1 MNARQA
7 HAVQALKKQKGNRVS
22 EQVPSASQPS
32 NVTDMAA
39 LFVRRPVLAI
49 VVNLLIFVGGLA
61 ALSGVA
67 IRELPEVDSPVIS
80 VRTSYSGASAE
91 TMDQE
96 VTSIIESAAAQV
108 AGVKSMSSSSSYEES
123 RVTIEFTTSTDLNV
137 AASDMRDEIS
147 RITKDLPDEI
157 DDDPSIIKADAD
169 SDPIMRLA
177 VTSDTMAIDR
187 LTDLVEDEIED
198 HFAAVEGVAE
208 VAVFGGRDLTFLIDI
223 DQARMATRGLTVA
236 DVTEALDDV
245 SLDVPAGSLESSK
258 QDFTVRAIA
267 GLQTPEEFERLL
279 IAENIR
285 LGDFASVTLG
295 PDTESSVLRAN
306 GKTGIGL
313 NIIRQAGSNT
323 LSISE
328 GVRAVVEDLRQTLPD
343 GVSIDVTSDD
353 AIFVNGAIEEVLK
366 SLGLAVVI
374 VVAVIYVFLLNIRA
388 TLIPALTLPVALVGT
403 VGGIWLAGF
412 SINIITLLA
421 LVLATGMVVDDAIVV
436 LENIV
441 KMRDAGVP
449 ARAAAVRGTREVFF
463 AVITTTATLA
473 AVFVPLSFL
482 PGTAG
487 GLFRE
492 FGYVLA
498 IAVTISSFVALSLCP
513 MLASRLLS
521 DNAATDKPAKPGLI
535 MRVGA
540 QCRAFYTTSLR
551 ACLAAPLVVLTVAAL
566 CAGAAFL
573 AYGTLDEELT
583 PPEDRAVALLRINA
597 PQGVSLAFTENQQ
610 RKIETLMQPFRE
622 SGEVEYIFSLAG
634 RGGSNE
640 GFMVMRLAAW
650 EDRARGQDEIVAE
663 MNQLISTVNGVRAFV
678 IQPNSLG
685 IRGGGQGLRM
695 AITGTDYAEMS
706 KAASA
711 LKTELEKDPEMG
723 RIQLSYETTE
733 PQILIT
739 IDRERADD
747 LGIAIAGLSGAM
759 RALLD
764 GNEVNEVFIDG
775 DAVPVKL
782 VSTAHPVDDP
792 TDLENIFLMASDEQ
806 IVPMSSIVSIQ
817 EVAVAPELDR
827 EEQLRAIEVRA
838 ELSDGLALR
847 DGMERL
853 QAAAET
859 ILPAGS
865 GLIPLS
871 EAATL
876 DETSSGLG
884 KVFGFAVVIVI
895 LVLAAQFESF
905 VSSLIIVGTVP
916 LGLACAIFALAF
928 TGISLNVYS
937 QIGLVL
943 LVGIMAKN
951 GILIVE
957 FANQLRDEGLPVA
970 EAAEQAAVQRLRPVM
985 MTMVS
990 TVLGGVPL
998 ILSTGAGAEA
1008 RVSLGWVIV
1017 GGLGL
1022 ATIATLYVTPVVY
1035 KLLAGFSKPQAE
1047 EMRKLEAELAG

>member
-1 MNARQA
+1 M
-7 HAVQALKKQKGNRVS
+7 
-22 EQVPSASQPS
+22 
-32 NVTDMAA
+32 TA

-49 VVNLLIFVGGLA
+49 VVNMLIFVGGLA

-67 IRELPEVDSPVIS
+67 VRELPEVDSPTIS
-80 VRTSYSGASAE
+80 ISTSYSGASAE

-108 AGVKSMSSSSSYEES
+108 SGVKSMSSSSSYEDS
-123 RVTIEFTTSTDLNV
+123 RVTVEFTTSTDLNV
-137 AASDMRDEIS
+137 AASDLRDEVS
-147 RITKDLPDEI
+147 RITNSLPDEI
-157 DDDPSIIKADAD
+157 DDDPSIVKADAD
-169 SDPIMRLA
+169 SQPIIRLA
-177 VTSDTMAIDR
+177 VTSATMEIDA
-187 LTDLVEDEIED
+187 LTDLVDDEIVD
-198 HFAAVEGVAE
+198 QLSAVEGVADVE
-208 VAVFGGRDLTFLIDI
+208 VYGEREQTFLIDI
-223 DQARMATRGLTVA
+223 DQAQMATRGLTIA
-236 DVTEALDDV
+236 DLTDALDDV
-245 SLDVPAGSLESSK
+245 ALDVPAGSLESSR
-258 QDFTVRAIA
+258 QDFTVRATA
-267 GLQTPEEFERLL
+267 GLQTPEEFEQL
-279 IAENIR
+279 IIADDIR
-285 LGDFASVTLG
+285 LADIAVVSLG
-295 PDTESSVLRAN
+295 PDEESSALRAN
-306 GKTGIGL
+306 GNTGIGMG
-313 NIIRQAGSNT
+313 IIRQAGSNT
-323 LSISE
+323 LSISNA
-328 GVRAVVEDLRQTLPD
+328 VDDVVEGLNDTLPD
-343 GVSIDVTSDD
+343 DVQVDVTSDD
-353 AIFVNGAIEEVLK
+353 AVFISGAITEVLK
-366 SLGLAVVI
+366 SLGLAIAI
-374 VVAVIYVFLLNIRA
+374 VVGVIYVFLLNARA

-441 KMRDAGVP
+441 KKRDAGMP

-482 PGTAG
+482 PGTSG

-498 IAVTISSFVALSLCP
+498 IAVTLSSFVALSLCP

-521 DNAATDKPAKPGLI
+521 GKPRSEGPINNGPVARFGAA
-535 MRVGA
+535 
-540 QCRAFYTTSLR
+540 CRNSYAAILR
-551 ACLAAPLVVLTVAAL
+551 ACLAAPMVVLAVAIL
-566 CAGAAFL
+566 FAGTAFVT
-573 AYGTLDEELT
+573 YGTLDEELT
-583 PPEDRAVALLRINA
+583 PPEDRAVALLRVSA
-597 PQGVSLAFTENQQ
+597 PEGVSLAYTDSQQ
-610 RKIETLMQPFRE
+610 RQIEALLQPFRD
-622 SGEVEYIFSLAG
+622 SGEVEYIFSIAG

-640 GFMVMRLAAW
+640 GFMVMTLAPW

-663 MNQLISTVNGVRAFV
+663 MNQLIGSVNGVRAFV

-685 IRGGGQGLRM
+685 IRGGGEGLRM
-695 AITGTDYAEMS
+695 AITGKDYDVLSE
-706 KAASA
+706 AANA
-711 LKTELEKDPEMG
+711 LRDALEQDPDMG
-723 RIQLSYETTE
+723 RVQISYETTQ
-733 PQILIT
+733 PQIRIN

-747 LGIAIAGLSGAM
+747 LGIDITGLSGAM
-759 RALLD
+759 QAFLD
-764 GNEVNEVFIDG
+764 GDEVSEVFIDG
-775 DAVPVKL
+775 NAVPVKL
-782 VSTAHPVDDP
+782 ISTANPIDDP
-792 TDLENIFLMASDEQ
+792 TDLENIFLQASDERM
-806 IVPMSSIVSIQ
+806 VPMSSIVSM
-817 EVAVAPELDR
+817 EELAVAPSLDR
-827 EEQLRAIEVRA
+827 EEQLRAIVITA

-847 DGMERL
+847 DGIERL
-853 QAAAET
+853 EAAAAP
-859 ILPAGS
+859 ILPPGT

-884 KVFGFAVVIVI
+884 MVFGFAIVIVI

-916 LGLACAIFALAF
+916 LGLACAIYALAF

-957 FANQLRDEGLPVA
+957 FANQLRNEGLSVI
-970 EAAEQAAVQRLRPVM
+970 EAAEQAALQRLRPVL
-985 MTMVS
+985 MTMIS

-998 ILSTGAGAEA
+998 VLSTGAGAEA

-1022 ATIATLYVTPVVY
+1022 ATLATLFVTPVVY

-1047 EMRKLEAELAG
+1047 EMRRLDAELAA